1 MKFPIPENEAER
13 LKDLQN
19 CRILD
24 TPTEQEYDD
33 LVLLAAQICG
43 TPIATITFVSEQRA
57 WHKSKTG
64 IDQPGSSR
72 EDSFCTHA
80 IMNES
85 SEIMIVQDALKDER
99 FAENPLV
106 TGEPHIRFYVGAPLT
121 TQNNSAIGT
130 LCVIDRQPRRLSEQQ
145 IEAFKALARQTSLK
159 LELRQTSLL
168 LQEVNENLQNLS
180 LTDDLTEL
188 NNRRGF
194 LFHAEQQLKLFNSR
208 RMDKGLWVMLADI
221 DSLKH
226 INDNFGHHEGSEA
239 IVNAGQLLKKTF
251 RNSDVVARFG
261 GDEFAVLIIN
271 ALDEVKEK
279 IVEQLEN
286 NLAAYNAS
294 SGKPYEL
301 SISYG
306 LASVVLSNK
315 TSIEEAVKQA
325 DESMY
330 RHKRSR
336 RNSSLPLTK

>member
-1 MKFPIPENEAER
+1 MKFPIPKNEAER

-33 LVLLAAQICG
+33 TVLLAAQICG
-43 TPIATITFVSEQRA
+43 TSIATITFVSEQRA
-57 WHKSKTG
+57 WFKSKTG
-64 IDQPGSSR
+64 IEQQEYSR

-80 IMNES
+80 IMHEP
-85 SEIMIVQDALKDER
+85 SEIMVVQDALEDER
-99 FAENPLV
+99 FANNPLV
-106 TGEPHIRFYVGAPLT
+106 TGEPHIRFYIGVPLT
-121 TQNNSAIGT
+121 VQNNSAIGT
-130 LCVIDRQPRRLSEQQ
+130 LCAIDHQPRQLSEQQ
-145 IEAFKALARQTSLK
+145 IEAFKALARQISLK

-168 LQEVNENLQNLS
+168 LQEVNANLQNLS

-208 RMDKGLWVMLADI
+208 RMDKGLWVMMADV

-226 INDNFGHHEGSEA
+226 INDNFGHYEGSEA
-239 IVNAGQLLKKTF
+239 IVNAGRVLKKTF

-286 NLAAYNAS
+286 NLAAYNAD

-306 LASVVLSNK
+306 LASVNLSSR

-330 RHKRSR
+330 QHKRSR
-336 RNSSLPLTK
+336 RKC